1 MAMSHYPPH
10 TNRLSYSDHTIERLE
25 TEMLQD
31 LEQGLRL
38 LSSGCDAMWCSRYDE
53 PDPYPLQVK
62 EVTRLQG
69 VNYQKI
75 IVIHT

>member
-1 MAMSHYPPH
+1 MGVGWGELGNTLLRLLHHLFQSLMAMSHYPPH

-38 LSSGCDAMWCSRYDE
+38 LSSGCDAM
-53 PDPYPLQVK
+53 
-62 EVTRLQG
+62 
-69 VNYQKI
+69 
-75 IVIHT
+75 